1 MKNRIRTFKQS
12 WEITKNWQFLYP
24 FLGMIISF
32 FFGYRFAIKIFKD
45 HFLLQLLMTIVFG
58 FSILQ
63 LCVFFIKKLQHKW
76 VVNAR
81 WELIRIFIV
90 FAITGSSSV
99 FVGRPIIKLL
109 GVSRE
114 NLGPVLYWFI
124 FCAVSLIFYQILLVF
139 WGWLLGQFEFF
150 WNFEKKMLRRFGL
163 GRFLDK

>member
-1 MKNRIRTFKQS
+1 MKNRINTFKLN
-12 WEITKNWQFLYP
+12 WEISKNWQLLYP

-32 FFGYRFAIKIFKD
+32 FLGYRFAIKIFRYN
-45 HFLLQLLMTIVFG
+45 FWLQHLMTVVLG

-90 FAITGSSSV
+90 FGITGSSSV

-109 GVSRE
+109 GVSIE
-114 NLGPVLYWFI
+114 NLGPVLYWVI
-124 FCAVSLIFYQILLVF
+124 FCVVSLIFYQILLVF
-139 WGWLLGQFEFF
+139 CGWLFGQFEFF
-150 WNFEKKMLRRFGL
+150 WDFEKKMLKRL
-163 GRFLDK
+163 GFSRFLEK

>member
-1 MKNRIRTFKQS
+1 MKNRINTFKLN
-12 WEITKNWQFLYP
+12 WEISKNWQLLYP

-32 FFGYRFAIKIFKD
+32 FLGHRFAIKIFRYN
-45 HFLLQLLMTIVFG
+45 FWLQHLMTVVLG

-90 FAITGSSSV
+90 FGITGSSSF

-109 GVSRE
+109 GVSIE
-114 NLGPVLYWFI
+114 NLGPVLYWVI
-124 FCAVSLIFYQILLVF
+124 FCVLSLIFYQILLVF
-139 WGWLLGQFEFF
+139 WGWLFGQFEFF
-150 WNFEKKMLRRFGL
+150 WDFEKKMLKRL
-163 GRFLDK
+163 GFSRFLEK